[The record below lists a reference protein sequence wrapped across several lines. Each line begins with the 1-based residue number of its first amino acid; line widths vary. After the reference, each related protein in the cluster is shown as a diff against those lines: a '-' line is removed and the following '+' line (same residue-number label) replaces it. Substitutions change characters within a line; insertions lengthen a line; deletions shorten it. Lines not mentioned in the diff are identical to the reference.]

1 MSWAEGQRYD
11 GGFENDTLQ
20 GIGTYQWPDGR
31 YFEGNFIRGQRT
43 GLGVFKASDGTLYRG
58 SFVDGQRHGHLIKRL
73 QQGELFLEE
82 YRADALIE
90 SSLIAV
96 NSRCKFRDVNGE
108 WMVKANSCINGLA
121 HGIGKA
127 ASLTGLALIEGGE
140 WVLGALVAGT
150 VVALPQLAPETGS
163 SFSDSVLAGSEGV
176 EE

>member
-1 MSWAEGQRYD
+1 
-11 GGFENDTLQ
+11 
-20 GIGTYQWPDGR
+20 
-31 YFEGNFIRGQRT
+31 
-43 GLGVFKASDGTLYRG
+43 
-58 SFVDGQRHGHLIKRL
+58 
-73 QQGELFLEE
+73 
-82 YRADALIE
+82 
-90 SSLIAV
+90 
-96 NSRCKFRDVNGE
+96 
-108 WMVKANSCINGLA
+108 MVKANSCINGLA